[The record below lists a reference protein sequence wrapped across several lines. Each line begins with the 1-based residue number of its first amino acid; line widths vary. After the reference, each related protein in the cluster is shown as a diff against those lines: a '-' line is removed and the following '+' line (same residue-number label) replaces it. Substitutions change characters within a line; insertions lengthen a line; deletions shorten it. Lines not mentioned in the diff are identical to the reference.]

1 MKRDRFSKDE
11 NLRPSAAGQSAPV
24 LPEDPAAS
32 VAPAGGK
39 NKRVSLSRVLT
50 LLFSAVVIAFGW
62 IVGWSVA
69 YILIVVGVLIL
80 GVGLFFAAL
89 VGSCVKKQKEHY
101 ERSDFYRDFGIP
113 YRMKTADFFAVRA
126 YSGRGA
132 APDAEWFVTRKP
144 VQICGFKR
152 KGEVC
157 LIANFSD
164 LVFDEFSG
172 EWRCISD
179 KKAKERCEFS
189 KWLALRISAL
199 AEELQGLPIKV
210 LVERE
215 QIEEDDLSQ
224 RAIPAEVIPVLTC
237 DEVFMKYPA
246 EELIKEA
253 ATSEE
258 MLLKLRQIPD
268 SCGSTSV
275 NGDTCV
281 WRMGELTLFLKS
293 LGAGW
298 EIAIYAAVQGKQVR
312 INSLQVLSAFTVPQF
327 VANCGRR
334 GNISVFSSSK
344 IWNPVR
350 YVGSK
355 RGCPYKKPDKQGR
368 RGVYWFAAEEPA
380 QNAPGSSC
388 R

>member
-1 MKRDRFSKDE
+1 MKRDRSSKGG
-11 NLRPSAAGQSAPV
+11 NLLPSAAGQSAPV

-39 NKRVSLSRVLT
+39 NKRISLSRALT
-50 LLFSAVVIAFGW
+50 LLSSAIVIVVGW
-62 IVGWSVA
+62 IVGWSLA
-69 YILIVVGVLIL
+69 YILIVAGVLIL

-89 VGSCVKKQKEHY
+89 VGSCVKGQKKCY
-101 ERSDFYRDFGIP
+101 NKSDFYRDFGIP
-113 YRMKTADFFAVRA
+113 YRVKTADFFAVRA

-132 APDAEWFVTRKP
+132 VSDAEWFVTRKP

-172 EWRCISD
+172 EWRCISG

-199 AEELQGLPIKV
+199 AEELRGLPVKV
-210 LVERE
+210 LVERGR
-215 QIEEDDLSQ
+215 IEGDDLSE

-237 DEVFMKYPA
+237 DDVFMAYPA
-246 EELIKEA
+246 EELVKN
-253 ATSEE
+253 ATMPEE

-268 SCGSTSV
+268 SCGSASV
-275 NGDTCV
+275 NGDACV
-281 WRMGELTLFLKS
+281 WEMGELTLFLKS
-293 LGAGW
+293 LGEGW
-298 EIAIYAAVQGKQVR
+298 EITFFAAVQGKRIR
-312 INSLQVLSAFTVPQF
+312 INSLQVLSAFTVLQF
-327 VANCGRR
+327 VASCGMR
-334 GNISVFSSSK
+334 GNVSVLSSSK
-344 IWNPVR
+344 MRNPVR

-355 RGCPYKKPDKQGR
+355 QGCPYKKPDKQGR

-380 QNAPGSSC
+380 KSAS
-388 R
+388 